1 MMEKQNIRIEE
12 VGDINFDY
20 PYLEVFYKN
29 SNKPFLDIGITS
41 EKELNF
47 KFYPFDV
54 ELELTMGDLE
64 KILNTAKDFL
74 PQALKNEDD
83 FLNWNEK

>member
-1 MMEKQNIRIEE
+1 MERNIKIEWVSTIE
-12 VGDINFDY
+12 FDY

-29 SNKPFLDIGITS
+29 TNKPFLDIGITS

-47 KFYPFDV
+47 KFYPFDTD
-54 ELELTMGDLE
+54 LELTMGDLE
-64 KILNTAKDFL
+64 KILKTAKDFL
-74 PQALKNEDD
+74 PKALKNEDD

>member
-1 MMEKQNIRIEE
+1 M
-12 VGDINFDY
+12 
-20 PYLEVFYKN
+20 
-29 SNKPFLDIGITS
+29 DIGITS